1 MRIYGVQD
9 KIPLFLAL
17 EVFFR
22 VALEEI
28 VKTTIMQVES
38 DIFYCVLG
46 VKKSSNLAQ
55 IGLIFFRRAP
65 LSFSDGSPPPGP

>member
-1 MRIYGVQD
+1 MVFRT
-9 KIPLFLAL
+9 KSL
-17 EVFFR
+17 FFR

-28 VKTTIMQVES
+28 VKTAIMQVES

-46 VKKSSNLAQ
+46 LKKSSNLAQ
-55 IGLIFFRRAP
+55 IGLILIFRRAP